1 VILLRDNQGENRFSS
16 RLSRNTIWT
25 SDDIQGAGDETEEEE
40 EEDDVQEE
48 ELERTA
54 VVSREALTTDRGRL
68 GRCVAPRTFP
78 AVASH
83 AADDLPTSQVVGQ
96 GLAGFRSQ
104 RSGPH

>member
-1 VILLRDNQGENRFSS
+1 MPDKIGENRFSS
-16 RLSRNTIWT
+16 ILSRNTIWT

-40 EEDDVQEE
+40 EDDVQEE

-54 VVSREALTTDRGRL
+54 VVNREALTTDRGRL

-96 GLAGFRSQ
+96 DLAGFRSQ